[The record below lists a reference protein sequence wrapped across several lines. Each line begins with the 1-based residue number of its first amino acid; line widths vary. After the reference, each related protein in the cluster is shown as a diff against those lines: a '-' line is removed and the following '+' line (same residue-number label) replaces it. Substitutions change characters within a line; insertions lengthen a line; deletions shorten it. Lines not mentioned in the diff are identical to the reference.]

1 LIQLGYK
8 NQLTNQ
14 HRKPETLFISNHFPA
29 PDAKNSIFN
38 ELVYMFPEIAAATI
52 REGLVLGETM
62 EIAGS
67 QRGCWPN

>member
-1 LIQLGYK
+1 
-8 NQLTNQ
+8 
-14 HRKPETLFISNHFPA
+14 
-29 PDAKNSIFN
+29 
-38 ELVYMFPEIAAATI
+38 MFLEIAAATI